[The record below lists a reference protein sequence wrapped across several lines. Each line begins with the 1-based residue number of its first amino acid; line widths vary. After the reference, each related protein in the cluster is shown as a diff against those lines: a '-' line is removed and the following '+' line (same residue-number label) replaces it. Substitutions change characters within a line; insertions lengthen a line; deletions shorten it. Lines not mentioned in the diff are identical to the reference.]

1 MTVQVSANPD
11 TRIISF
17 IVAPVNNQITVNVA
31 TEIYSQLKLDWLATP
46 ALQKLK
52 FPLRPV
58 GGDLISATET
68 IGKYVFL
75 ANDQGWRL
83 EPYDG
88 NHELRLIGNIFPEDP
103 DTAMW
108 LSRSGR
114 TITIQV
120 ERSAQAL
127 GINNSSNSSNRI
139 WSIPI

>member
-1 MTVQVSANPD
+1 MPVQVTADPN

-17 IVAPVNNQITVNVA
+17 IVAPVSGRSTVNVSID
-31 TEIYSQLKLDWLATP
+31 IYSQLKLTWLSDVT
-46 ALQKLK
+46 LQKLK

-58 GGDLISATET
+58 GGDSISNTET
-68 IGKYVFL
+68 VGKYVFL

-83 EPYDG
+83 EPYDAD
-88 NHELRLIGNIFPEDP
+88 HELKLIGNIFPEDP
-103 DTAMW
+103 DEVMW
-108 LSRSGR
+108 LSKAGR

-127 GINNSSNSSNRI
+127 GINNNSNNRI